1 MWLQAAVRIAKK
13 DRHIIRGIVKHQEIG
28 RSVTVQVTSFEV
40 VADPKVFQHTRTGL
54 RSYRLKCSVT
64 VTQSRSNRISAKGI
78 LLHDHPEIEQTVVI
92 KVGYFEL
99 VRRCSTNDRRSKR
112 KIFVSRKYAHSI

>member
-40 VADPKVFQHTRTGL
+40 VANPKVFQNTRTGL
-54 RSYRLKCSVT
+54 RYYRLKCSVT
-64 VTQSRSNRISAKGI
+64 ITQSRRNRIGAEGF
-78 LLHDHPEIEQTVVI
+78 LLHYHPDIEQTVVI
-92 KVGYFEL
+92 EVAHFEL
-99 VRRCSTNDRRSKR
+99 VRRGSTDDRRSKR